1 MNSGSVIYTTS
12 QMFLNSIFFC
22 MYVFFF
28 FLRSVFC
35 RPSLFY
41 LIQST
46 AKTVEFW
53 NNVLIKITS
62 FYINIFLNIT
72 YSCDFKAE
80 FLASSLQ
87 SHDPSEIIVM
97 FWFAAKKLFI
107 IISIIIISII
117 IIIIIFMLKTAE

>member
-12 QMFLNSIFFC
+12 QMFLNSIFFG

-28 FLRSVFC
+28 FKKCFLRIKPV
-35 RPSLFY
+35 LFDPKY
-41 LIQST
+41 S
-46 AKTVEFW
+46 KNW
-53 NNVLIKITS
+53 NWKYVLIKITS

-72 YSCDFKAE
+72 YSFDFKAE

-87 SHDPSEIIVM
+87 SHDPSDIIVM
-97 FWFAAKKLFI
+97 FWFAAKKSFVI
-107 IISIIIISII
+107 IIII